1 MEKKVTLSEAI
12 VYYATKDKP
21 LNMAEVLIVKLNGMA
36 KQLFNETKFDLAK
49 NLLLNTPLLEDYGYP
64 MEKEEID
71 MPSALSNAIES
82 VIIAVEENGLDCI
95 PEAVNEAAHI
105 HGCNMEE
112 LENWVESALS
122 EYCIECVD
130 EETKKED
137 IENITYQP
145 YGESFLSSIRESISS
160 NLDVVLNFENKTAA
174 KISPIESK
182 ALLEVYKELSTDNKL
197 FFVESASKNELGFR
211 KILNFSTEALKERG
225 F

>member
-1 MEKKVTLSEAI
+1 
-12 VYYATKDKP
+12 
-21 LNMAEVLIVKLNGMA
+21 
-36 KQLFNETKFDLAK
+36 
-49 NLLLNTPLLEDYGYP
+49 
-64 MEKEEID
+64 
-71 MPSALSNAIES
+71 
-82 VIIAVEENGLDCI
+82 
-95 PEAVNEAAHI
+95 
-105 HGCNMEE
+105 
-112 LENWVESALS
+112 LS

-197 FFVESASKNELGFR
+197 FFVESASKTEQGFR
-211 KILNFSTEALKERG
+211 KILNFSTQTLKERG

>member
-105 HGCNMEE
+105 HGCN
-112 LENWVESALS
+112 
-122 EYCIECVD
+122 I
-130 EETKKED
+130 
-137 IENITYQP
+137 
-145 YGESFLSSIRESISS
+145 
-160 NLDVVLNFENKTAA
+160 
-174 KISPIESK
+174 
-182 ALLEVYKELSTDNKL
+182 
-197 FFVESASKNELGFR
+197 
-211 KILNFSTEALKERG
+211 
-225 F
+225 